1 MLTQILIFHVKNN
14 VFVHQIDR
22 LTKIISLQRS
32 AIVGIEIYFIEK
44 NLIDKTKTCNRL
56 LKTY

>member
-1 MLTQILIFHVKNN
+1 MLTQVLIFHVKNN

>member
-1 MLTQILIFHVKNN
+1 MLTQILIFRVKNN

-32 AIVGIEIYFIEK
+32 VIVGIEIYFIEK

>member
-32 AIVGIEIYFIEK
+32 VIVGIEIYFIEK